1 MDLAPFLPWIVF
13 LHVLAA
19 FAFATGHGVSVF
31 VAFRVRRET
40 DRGRIAAL
48 LDLSAGSL
56 AVATLSALVLLIAG
70 IVAGIVAGSFG
81 RGWVWASLVLL
92 IAVGVAMTPLGVN
105 HLNAIRT
112 AIGLPTRSTP
122 AGTVLVEA
130 SADELAA
137 VLDTKRPELLALIG
151 GGGFVVILYLMMFR
165 PF

>member
-1 MDLAPFLPWIVF
+1 
-13 LHVLAA
+13 
-19 FAFATGHGVSVF
+19 VSVF

-40 DRGRIAAL
+40 DRGRIGAL

-56 AVATLSALVLLIAG
+56 AIATLSALVLLIAG
-70 IVAGIVAGSFG
+70 VVAGIVAGSFA
-81 RGWVWASLVLL
+81 RGWIWASLVIL

-122 AGTVLVEA
+122 AGTVPEPA
-130 SADELAA
+130 SAGELAA
-137 VLDTKRPELLALIG
+137 VLDTKRPELLALVG

>member
-13 LHVLAA
+13 VHVLAA

-40 DRGRIAAL
+40 DRARIAAL

-92 IAVGVAMTPLGVN
+92 IGVGIAMTPLGVN

-112 AIGLPTRSTP
+112 AIGVPTRSTP
-122 AGTVLVEA
+122 PGTVLVEA

>member
-13 LHVLAA
+13 LHVAAA

-40 DRGRIAAL
+40 DRARIAAL

-56 AVATLSALVLLIAG
+56 AIATLSALVLLIAG
-70 IVAGIVAGSFG
+70 ILAGIVAGSFG
-81 RGWVWASLVLL
+81 RMWIWASLVLL
-92 IAVGVAMTPLGVN
+92 IGVGVAMTPLGVN

-122 AGTVLVEA
+122 PGAILTPA
-130 SADELAA
+130 SGDELAA
-137 VLDTKRPELLALIG
+137 VLDTRRPELLALIG